1 MPSRPS
7 RHACAIAGAL
17 ALITTLAATT
27 PEARAGEFQVAA
39 CQADQL
45 GFTTRPFEDFA
56 TRGMEIRRA
65 CNPEGRGLRG
75 LITANVIR
83 RGRVPR
89 GARAIVALNAPAGT
103 RFTTLRWA
111 GTLRRRDCRY
121 ALQLY
126 ADAPD
131 IEPIAIKNVRAN
143 RACPRA
149 PRAQAAQYVP
159 HTYNVTG
166 ATQIVQRVICVGGDG
181 RHSCSAH
188 AKNFIRTYKATVG
201 IADTL
206 APAVGILQDTPL
218 ARGEWV
224 RGTQP
229 LNYDANDNVG
239 VRLAMALISGG
250 QHGLA

>member
-7 RHACAIAGAL
+7 RHACAIAGTL

-89 GARAIVALNAPAGT
+89 GARAIVAINAPAGT
-103 RFTTLRWA
+103 RFTTLALGGHAAPPRLPVRAAAVRRRARHRADRDQERARQPRLSARAARA
-111 GTLRRRDCRY
+111 GGAVRAAHLQRHRRHPDRAARDLRRRRRQ
-121 ALQLY
+121 ALLLS
-126 ADAPD
+126 ARK
-131 IEPIAIKNVRAN
+131 ELH
-143 RACPRA
+143 
-149 PRAQAAQYVP
+149 P
-159 HTYNVTG
+159 HLQSN
-166 ATQIVQRVICVGGDG
+166 G
-181 RHSCSAH
+181 RDRRH
-188 AKNFIRTYKATVG
+188 
-201 IADTL
+201 
-206 APAVGILQDTPL
+206 APARRRSPPGHA
-218 ARGEWV
+218 ARPRRMGPRHPAPELRRQRQ
-224 RGTQP
+224 RGRP
-229 LNYDANDNVG
+229 ARHGAD
-239 VRLAMALISGG
+239 RRG
-250 QHGLA
+250 QQRIA